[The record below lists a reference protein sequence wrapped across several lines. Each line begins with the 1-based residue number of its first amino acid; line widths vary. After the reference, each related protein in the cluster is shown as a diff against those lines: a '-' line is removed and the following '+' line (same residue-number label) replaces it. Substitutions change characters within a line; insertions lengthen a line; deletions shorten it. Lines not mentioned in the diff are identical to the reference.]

1 MVNISIHGMPVY
13 NNIKSCCFRIESK
26 SIHFTYVIIILC
38 LLFTTAANATTGQIT
53 VISPLDKSVVESSII
68 NLIATFDKDK
78 FDDLQIFNIENKKNV
93 SKKPRGTSLAC
104 FGEIKLSPG
113 VNILKIVGFKD
124 HKKVAEMEYRIF
136 YRSSLSPTARTAPS
150 EYTRY
155 FFHTNDHEKICG
167 SCHQLDFNNIED
179 NPPSPRQSPC
189 FICHSKMLTNYKF
202 VHGPASVWSC
212 TVCHAARSTSLEL
225 GVMKPDEKIC
235 ATCHENDWKTMKYI
249 HGPTAAGSC
258 TTCHNP
264 HAADGRY
271 FLRAK
276 TLDLCSSCH
285 EEPASIPHVAL
296 SFSGSGGHPVSMS
309 PDPLNPGQ
317 DLTCASCHNPH
328 ATNFSTLL
336 RNDRSLLCQSCH
348 RM

>member
-1 MVNISIHGMPVY
+1 MVNISIHGMPIY
-13 NNIKSCCFRIESK
+13 NNIKSCCFRLEAK
-26 SIHFTYVIIILC
+26 SRYFTYVIIILC
-38 LLFTTAANATTGQIT
+38 LLFTTATNATTGQIT
-53 VISPLDKSVVESSII
+53 VISPPDKSFVESSAI
-68 NLIATFDKDK
+68 NLIVRSDKNT
-78 FDDLQIFNIENKKNV
+78 FDDLQVSNIENKKYV

-104 FGEIKLSPG
+104 FGEIKLSIG
-113 VNILKIVGFKD
+113 MNILKIVGFKD

-136 YRSSLSPTARTAPS
+136 YRSSLSPTARSAPS

-155 FFHTNDHEKICG
+155 FFHTNDHEKKCR
-167 SCHQLDFNNIED
+167 SCHQLDFNKTED
-179 NPPSPRQSPC
+179 NPLSPRKSPC
-189 FICHSKMLTNYKF
+189 FICHNKMLANYKF
-202 VHGPASVWSC
+202 VHGPTAVWSC
-212 TVCHAARSTSLEL
+212 SVCHAARSKSPKL
-225 GVMKPDEKIC
+225 GITKHDEIC
-235 ATCHENDWKTMKYI
+235 VTCHENDWQTMKYI

-264 HAADGRY
+264 HAADERY

-276 TLDLCSSCH
+276 TLVLCSSCH

-309 PDPLNPGQ
+309 PDPFNPGQ
-317 DLTCASCHNPH
+317 DLTCTSCHNPH